1 MKFIIMG
8 CGRVGAA
15 LANMLVTEGHEVT
28 VIDHNPQSFQ
38 RLGRDFSGTKLMGNG
53 LDEDVLRKAGIT
65 RADSFI
71 AVTNGDNRNIM
82 AAQIAKHTFH
92 VPRVI
97 CRIYDPIRQQVYQ
110 ELGLESICPTTIG
123 ATLIHE
129 AVLHPERS
137 TISVALS
144 IAEGRSVP
152 TQPQPYDDVARGPA
166 GGADALR
173 RATNAG
179 QASGQTAGQTGQ
191 ASGQAPHDPRRQTGT
206 GRR

>member
-1 MKFIIMG
+1 MKFIIVG

-15 LANMLVTEGHEVT
+15 LANMLVGEGHEVT
-28 VIDHNPQSFQ
+28 IIDQNPQSFQ

-166 GGADALR
+166 SGADAMR
-173 RATNAG
+173 RAQTSSQTSGQAAG
-179 QASGQTAGQTGQ
+179 QAAGQT
-191 ASGQAPHDPRRQTGT
+191 SHDPRRQTGT
-206 GRR
+206 GKR